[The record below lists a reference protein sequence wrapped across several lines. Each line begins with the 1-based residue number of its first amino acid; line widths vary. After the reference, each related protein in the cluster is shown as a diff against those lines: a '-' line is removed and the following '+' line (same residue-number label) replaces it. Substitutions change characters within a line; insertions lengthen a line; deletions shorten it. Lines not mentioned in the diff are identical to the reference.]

1 MDYECINVS
10 FHDKERSRRTERHV
24 DRAWLHIAVF
34 PFMETLTD
42 VETHT
47 LIPIHR
53 NAADTQTV

>member
-1 MDYECINVS
+1 MNVLMLAFMTKS
-10 FHDKERSRRTERHV
+10 EADV
-24 DRAWLHIAVF
+24 QIHIAVF